1 MPIIGI
7 YGLICKTVFAECT
20 IKEENSGEAFI
31 CKKSD
36 IKSCGGVRLDACR
49 GHVFLKMSYWLNQI
63 CLLFTTLSYQN
74 THVVVFK
81 IQSFVF
87 YTD

>member
-7 YGLICKTVFAECT
+7 YGLICKTLFAECT

-36 IKSCGGVRLDACR
+36 IKSCGGVRLDTCR
-49 GHVFLKMSYWLNQI
+49 GSYWLNQN